1 MGLRGLFGWVDNPLS
16 WKSLTRQVHDEW
28 GNLSGPTPCTSARDH
43 AGAWAA
49 RPGPCSCHFPPFLLS
64 LPASSRLPPPPRCP
78 ETLTHAASVDEP
90 GVLCVSWPLLA
101 ADRPLPPQ
109 PHVAAGV
116 GGSPGPAVSHPAQER
131 GMLAVRWAVPS
142 RTCSSVSVIALK
154 WWFFSAQ
161 DKRDASESAQT
172 HHREDGQPEV
182 HAAAGGPPAQ
192 GGQHARP
199 AGHRGAR
206 AAAPQLVASENTHR
220 GWRRQPCRW
229 CSCSPSVA
237 FVGRVVL
244 TRQVVQ

>member
-1 MGLRGLFGWVDNPLS
+1 MHLC
-16 WKSLTRQVHDEW
+16 
-28 GNLSGPTPCTSARDH
+28 SGPCRCLGSQ
-43 AGAWAA
+43 AG
-49 RPGPCSCHFPPFLLS
+49 SLFLPS
-64 LPASSRLPPPPRCP
+64 P
-78 ETLTHAASVDEP
+78 
-90 GVLCVSWPLLA
+90 
-101 ADRPLPPQ
+101 PLPPLATRLLPAPAASTLPRN
-109 PHVAAGV
+109 PHPCSLCRRAWCVVCVVASPGCRQASPATTTCGSGV